1 MIQKAIAKLSP
12 SAARLLL
19 AYMTCKRDDDLDKVI
34 LRSGIGTYKTFVKA
48 KQELLSHGILQYQGD
63 SLFLIKEDVKL

>member
-1 MIQKAIAKLSP
+1 VIQKAIAKLSP

-19 AYMTCKRDDDLDKVI
+19 AYMTTTANDDMDKVI

-48 KQELLSHGILQYQGD
+48 KGELLSLAR
-63 SLFLIKEDVKL
+63 SNPS